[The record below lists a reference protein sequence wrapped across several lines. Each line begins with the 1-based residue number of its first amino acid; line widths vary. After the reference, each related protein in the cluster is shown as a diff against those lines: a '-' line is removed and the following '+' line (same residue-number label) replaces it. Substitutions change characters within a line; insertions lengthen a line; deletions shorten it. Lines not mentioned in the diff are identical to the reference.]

1 MFRRHGDV
9 LLRCQHAPAQLH
21 RQGRWSATLR
31 RRPIEPSEVRCTL
44 QCCGKARRRANLPRD
59 DTRLDD
65 RKHTPASFV
74 KHRREAFVMT
84 KAKLVVACAATL
96 LLLAG
101 CDGPQGPAGAT
112 GPEGAAGARGPTGAQ
127 GPAGPQGPG
136 GAQGPAGPQGP
147 IGATGPAGAVGPAGP
162 PGTAGAAGQQGPIGP
177 QGPKGDRG
185 DPGAAGA
192 AGSPGP
198 AGPVNLRMVQDAA
211 AIACNEGEVLVS
223 ALCSGSG
230 TPTVSDGRSA
240 KCEGTGVTG
249 LCMRK

>member
-1 MFRRHGDV
+1 MFRRHDDV
-9 LLRCQHAPAQLH
+9 SLRRQHAPAQTH
-21 RQGRWSATLR
+21 RQDGRSATRWR
-31 RRPIEPSEVRCTL
+31 RLIEPSEARCTL
-44 QCCGKARRRANLPRD
+44 QFCGKARRHANLPRD

-65 RKHTPASFV
+65 RKHSPASFM

-84 KAKLVVACAATL
+84 KAKLVVACAAAL

-101 CDGPQGPAGAT
+101 CEGPQGPAGAT
-112 GPEGAAGARGPTGAQ
+112 GPEGAAGARGAAGAQ

-147 IGATGPAGAVGPAGP
+147 IGAPGPAGAVGPAGP
-162 PGTAGAAGQQGPIGP
+162 PGTAGAVGQQGPIGP

-185 DPGAAGA
+185 EPGPAGS

-230 TPTVSDGRSA
+230 TPTVSEAVPPSA
-240 KCEGTGVTG
+240 REPA
-249 LCMRK
+249 